1 VSHGYRSPPLAMAR
15 TKTDRT
21 MRAPR
26 LLMLLHDYF
35 PEEPRVATEARAA
48 TAAGFDL
55 TVVALRG
62 PGEKSEEIVDGARV
76 VRLPVRH
83 EHGGAK
89 FSLLGEYLR
98 FTVLAAVHAVRIA
111 RGARP
116 DVVHVHNPPDFLV
129 VAALLPRL
137 LGAKVVLD
145 FHDLT
150 PDMFMMRF
158 DNRDGGIIDNS
169 LRLVERLTANA
180 SDAVLTVHE
189 PYRQA
194 LGDNG
199 VPIGKVSVVMNSL
212 DETILPAPLVSE
224 GAPES
229 FRIVYHG
236 TATPHYGV
244 ELIVDAVALVRPQ
257 IPSVRFDVYAMGDA
271 LPDVA
276 ARVRAHGLDDRV
288 SIVPRFLP
296 HEEVLRRVQ
305 GASVGVAANLPT
317 RLSQYALPTKILEYV
332 AMGIPAV
339 APRLP
344 TIREHF
350 SDEEVWFFE
359 PGDAESLA
367 AALVAVSADPEA
379 AARRAE
385 NARSR
390 YEAYR
395 WPHSARTYTDVLW
408 RLAEKRRRGL
418 AVQRPTAAA
427 SS

>member
-1 VSHGYRSPPLAMAR
+1 MAR
-15 TKTDRT
+15 AETDTTT

-48 TAAGFDL
+48 QAAGFEV

-62 PGEKSEEIVDGARV
+62 PGEEHEEIVDGVRV
-76 VRLPVRH
+76 IRLPVRH
-83 EHGGAK
+83 EQGGAK
-89 FSLLGEYLR
+89 LALLGEYLR
-98 FTVLAAVHAVRIA
+98 FTTLAAAHAVRLA

-129 VAALLPRL
+129 AGALLPRL

-158 DNRDGGIIDNS
+158 DNRDGGVVDRS
-169 LRLVERLTANA
+169 LRLVERWTAKA

-194 LGDNG
+194 LGAHG
-199 VPIGKVSVVMNSL
+199 IPVEKVSVVMNSL
-212 DETILPAPLVSE
+212 DESILPAPNVSD

-244 ELIVDAVALVRPQ
+244 HLIVEAVALVRPR
-257 IPSVRFDVYAMGDA
+257 IPTVRLDVYATGDA
-271 LPDVA
+271 LPDIA
-276 ARVRAHGLDDRV
+276 ARVQSHGLDDV
-288 SIVPRFLP
+288 VGIVPRFLP

-305 GASVGVAANLPT
+305 GASIGVAANLPT
-317 RLSQYALPTKILEYV
+317 RLNHYALPTKLLEYV
-332 AMGIPAV
+332 AMGVPAA
-339 APRLP
+339 APDLP

-350 SDEEVWFFE
+350 SDEEIWFFE
-359 PGDAESLA
+359 PGEAESLA
-367 AALVAVSADPEA
+367 DVLVAVASDPEA
-379 AARRAE
+379 ASRRAE
-385 NARSR
+385 NALRR
-390 YEAYR
+390 YQAYR
-395 WPHSARTYTDVLW
+395 WPRSARTYTDVLW
-408 RLAEKRRRGL
+408 KLAEKRRRGL

>member
-1 VSHGYRSPPLAMAR
+1 
-15 TKTDRT
+15 

-26 LLMLLHDYF
+26 LLMLLHDYY
-35 PEEPRVATEARAA
+35 PQEPRVASEARAA
-48 TAAGFDL
+48 KAAGFDV
-55 TVVALRG
+55 TVVALRE
-62 PGEKSEEIVDGARV
+62 PDEEPEEVVEGVRV
-76 VRLPVRH
+76 IRLPVRH

-89 FSLLGEYLR
+89 FSLLNEYVR
-98 FTVLAAVHAVRIA
+98 FTTLAAAHAVRVA

-158 DNRDGGIIDNS
+158 ENRDGGAVDKS
-169 LRLVERLTANA
+169 LRLVERWTAKA

-194 LGDNG
+194 LGENG
-199 VPIGKVSVVMNSL
+199 IPVEKVSVVMNSL
-212 DETILPAPLVSE
+212 DERILPAPRARD
-224 GAPES
+224 GKPES
-229 FRIVYHG
+229 FRVVYHG

-257 IPSVRFDVYAMGDA
+257 IPSVRLDVYATGDA

-276 ARVRAHGLDDRV
+276 ARVQAHGLDDV
-288 SIVPRFLP
+288 VGIVPRFLP
-296 HEEVLRRVQ
+296 QEEVLRLVQ

-317 RLSQYALPTKILEYV
+317 RLNRYALPTKLLEYV

-339 APRLP
+339 APSLP

-350 SDEEVWFFE
+350 SDDEVWFFE

-367 AALVAVSADPEA
+367 AALVAVAADPEA
-379 AARRAE
+379 ASRRAE
-385 NARSR
+385 SARRR
-390 YEAYR
+390 YDAYR
-395 WPHSARTYTDVLW
+395 WPRSAATYTDLIW
-408 RLAEKRRRGL
+408 RLAGKRRRAL
-418 AVQRPTAAA
+418 AVQRPTAAT

>member
-1 VSHGYRSPPLAMAR
+1 VSTIEAD
-15 TKTDRT
+15 KTI

-26 LLMLLHDYF
+26 LLMLLHDCY
-35 PEEPRVATEARAA
+35 PQEPRVASEARAA
-48 TAAGFDL
+48 RAAGFEV
-55 TVVALRG
+55 TVVALRE
-62 PGEKSEEIVDGARV
+62 PGEEPDEVVEGVRV

-83 EHGGAK
+83 EHGGARL
-89 FSLLGEYLR
+89 SLLREYVL
-98 FTVLAAVHAVRIA
+98 FTTLAAAHAVRLA

-158 DNRDGGIIDNS
+158 ENRDGGTLDRS
-169 LRLVERLTANA
+169 LRLVERWTAKM

-189 PYRQA
+189 PYRQV
-194 LGDNG
+194 LGANG
-199 VPIGKVSVVMNSL
+199 VPVEKVSVVMNSL
-212 DETILPAPLVSE
+212 DERILPAPRVSG
-224 GAPES
+224 GAPPES
-229 FRIVYHG
+229 FRVVYHG

-244 ELIVDAVALVRPQ
+244 DLIVDAVALARPQ
-257 IPSVRFDVYAMGDA
+257 IPSVRLDVYGGGDA
-271 LPDVA
+271 HSEVA
-276 ARVRAHGLDDRV
+276 SRVRAHGLEDV
-288 SIVPRFLP
+288 VGIVPRFLP
-296 HEEVLRRVQ
+296 QEEVLRLVQ
-305 GASVGVAANLPT
+305 GASAGVAANLPT
-317 RLSQYALPTKILEYV
+317 RLSRYALPTKLLEYV

-339 APRLP
+339 APSLP

-350 SDEEVWFFE
+350 TDEEVWFFE

-367 AALVAVSADPEA
+367 AALVAVASDPEA
-379 AARRAE
+379 ASRRTE
-385 NARSR
+385 NARNR

-395 WPHSARTYTDVLW
+395 WPRSAATYIDLIW
-408 RLAEKRRRGL
+408 RLAQKRRRAL
-418 AVQRPTAAA
+418 AAHRPTAAA